1 MRNRLALA
9 LRHKIMVAF
18 VLFMVGGFVFTGVV
32 YSRHTEIQDK
42 LQFIESADDLLNNVL
57 EVRRYEKNFFLY
69 GGDDNFRIMLE
80 FLTLAEN
87 QLDSL
92 SREGKGDLSASQ
104 LGRNRSMLVDYL
116 QASRDYE
123 ARLKE
128 HQIGQDDLKL
138 RELEDHVR
146 NVGRSLTES
155 IVELVKKERHD
166 IDVLVENQKRSL
178 FYSLFAFIVLSVV
191 VAYYLFFL
199 IFKPM
204 ATIQAAAS
212 EISAGNVREIPPVSG
227 SPEVHSL
234 IAALNTMIREL
245 DKKSE
250 QLVQREKMAALGTLT
265 SGVAHELNNP
275 LSNISSSTQIILEE
289 LEEGDLEFQRN
300 LLDGV
305 EEQVEKARD
314 IVRSL
319 LEFAREKEFEPTLL
333 DLRQLVENTVRLVRG
348 EIPPEVSVQI
358 DVPQS
363 IELEAD
369 QRRLSQALMNLIIN
383 GLQAMEGSGGVLTVN
398 AYYSPKE
405 RGVVIEV
412 TDTGQGISE
421 DNLAKIFDPFFST
434 KEVGSGTGLG
444 LYVAY
449 GIVQKHKGQI
459 TVRSQVGHGTTFT
472 LTLPRKQNMGDRG

>member
-1 MRNRLALA
+1 MRKRLALA

-18 VLFMVGGFVFTGVV
+18 VLFMVGGFVFSGVV

-42 LQFIESADDLLNNVL
+42 LQFIEAADDLLNNVL

-69 GGDDNFRIMLE
+69 GGNENFRIMLE
-80 FLTLAEN
+80 FLALADS
-87 QLDSL
+87 QLESL
-92 SREGKGDLSASQ
+92 SREDQGDLSAAQ
-104 LGRNRSMLVDYL
+104 LRRNRAMLSDYL
-116 QASRDYE
+116 QAARDYE
-123 ARLKE
+123 TRL
-128 HQIGQDDLKL
+128 QNNQTVQDDPRLS
-138 RELEDHVR
+138 ELGDHVR
-146 NVGRSLTES
+146 NVGRALTES
-155 IVELVKKERHD
+155 IVALVKKERQE
-166 IDVLVENQKRSL
+166 IDLLVGNQKRSL
-178 FYSLFAFIVLSVV
+178 FYSLAAFLLLSVM

-199 IFKPM
+199 IFQPM

-227 SPEVHSL
+227 SPEVQSL

-289 LEEGDLEFQRN
+289 LNEGDLDFQRG
-300 LLDGV
+300 LLNGV

-333 DLRQLVENTVRLVRG
+333 DLRLLVENTVRLVRG
-348 EIPPEVSVQI
+348 EIPPEVTVKI

-369 QRRLSQALMNLIIN
+369 QRRPLPGPDEPDHQRPA
-383 GLQAMEGSGGVLTVN
+383 
-398 AYYSPKE
+398 
-405 RGVVIEV
+405 
-412 TDTGQGISE
+412 
-421 DNLAKIFDPFFST
+421 
-434 KEVGSGTGLG
+434 
-444 LYVAY
+444 
-449 GIVQKHKGQI
+449 
-459 TVRSQVGHGTTFT
+459 GHGGF
-472 LTLPRKQNMGDRG
+472 RGSSDRERLLQSQGAGRDH